1 MRGKNNIGKTSR
13 REKSS
18 PERGTG
24 RKGSKSGAPAEIGR
38 YHTYVNTHN
47 LISLLSGLWGLVNNA
62 GVCYFAELEMTSD
75 KLFKK
80 VLDINLFGA
89 VRITKSLL
97 PLIRKAKGRIVNVS
111 SLLGKS
117 ISNIIF

>member
-1 MRGKNNIGKTSR
+1 M
-13 REKSS
+13 
-18 PERGTG
+18 
-24 RKGSKSGAPAEIGR
+24 
-38 YHTYVNTHN
+38 
-47 LISLLSGLWGLVNNA
+47 SLFSGLWGLVNNA

-75 KLFKK
+75 KLFRK

-111 SLLGKS
+111 SLLGKML
-117 ISNIIF
+117 ISSYL

>member
-1 MRGKNNIGKTSR
+1 
-13 REKSS
+13 
-18 PERGTG
+18 
-24 RKGSKSGAPAEIGR
+24 
-38 YHTYVNTHN
+38 
-47 LISLLSGLWGLVNNA
+47 
-62 GVCYFAELEMTSD
+62 MTSD

-117 ISNIIF
+117 MSNDIP